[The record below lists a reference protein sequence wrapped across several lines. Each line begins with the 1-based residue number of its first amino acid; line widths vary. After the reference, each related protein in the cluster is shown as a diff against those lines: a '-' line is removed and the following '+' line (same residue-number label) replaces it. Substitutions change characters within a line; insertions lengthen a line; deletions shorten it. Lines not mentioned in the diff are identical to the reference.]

1 MTFYRIN
8 NLNKHSTALLPPLL
22 HVQLSGAFFQ
32 VRNLLDGGLSREYF
46 YQSSTHECRVVRY
59 SLSTLSLLE

>member
-1 MTFYRIN
+1 MSFDTIHN
-8 NLNKHSTALLPPLL
+8 PNQHSTTL
-22 HVQLSGAFFQ
+22 HVQLSGACFQ